1 MKKIVYSSILLPLIY
16 SMFALYRAPSIADAL
31 ILLGLCGLSA
41 FLFYIE
47 SRGNV
52 VDSNQSDEIRKLQYE
67 IEVKRLEDSLANLNF
82 QSAQQQ
88 ARRDEMSAA
97 GKRENFFGL

>member
-1 MKKIVYSSILLPLIY
+1 MKKIAYSSILLPLIY

-41 FLFYIE
+41 FLFHVNYKIHLT
-47 SRGNV
+47 NTT
-52 VDSNQSDEIRKLQYE
+52 DSEDIKKLEYDIKVRQ
-67 IEVKRLEDSLANLNF
+67 LEDSLANINF

-88 ARRDEMSAA
+88 SRRDESAAA